1 MIEAGGSRQTDFKY
15 VQGTFFFFLAAFVFP
30 GQQGKQVVGYSNAG
44 LDIIRTRAEKKKKIK
59 ESGELKELVN
69 M

>member
-1 MIEAGGSRQTDFKY
+1 MRQVAPGRLTSNMCREL
-15 VQGTFFFFLAAFVFP
+15 FFFFLAAFVFP
-30 GQQGKQVVGYSNAG
+30 GQQGKQVVGYFNAG